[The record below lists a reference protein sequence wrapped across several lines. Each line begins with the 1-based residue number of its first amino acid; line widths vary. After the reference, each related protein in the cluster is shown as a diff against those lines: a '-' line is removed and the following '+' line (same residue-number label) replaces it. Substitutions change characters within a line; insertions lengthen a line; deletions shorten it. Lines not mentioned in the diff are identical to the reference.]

1 MFLASPIWEVHYQ
14 APNVSSAEVERSCS
28 QVILHL
34 LQSDFLP
41 LLQNHSNLFKQGVL
55 IS

>member
-14 APNVSSAEVERSCS
+14 APNVSRAEVERSCS
-28 QVILHL
+28 QVILLL